1 MGAPP
6 LRMTMGLCPST
17 PLRVTRWTAQHENL
31 NVKLMGLDY
40 N

>member
-6 LRMTMGLCPST
+6 LRMTMGAP